1 MEDMAMEK
9 KSNANMKK
17 SKAPSR
23 KTIEALGKIKRLS
36 KIGEWLKGGN
46 YIEGWY
52 DVKAVMK

>member
-1 MEDMAMEK
+1 MEK